1 MQNVSFAEPGTVSF
15 TEATWLTN
23 FPDDSPTPGTPPLPT
38 NAPFLGW
45 PWFAQP
51 PVATPPDATAAA
63 NGLDAA
69 VWTLNLPLLGV
80 LKTIDGAGEPVATLA
95 RIVVQQYYQQPSL
108 AADFAGLFMRRC
120 GLLRATLFGCSAG
133 LPLLLVPECTF
144 CGERGIL
151 SERVQ
156 GMLRRTVRE
165 LLFGYHDELLSTV
178 ALYLPVY
185 AGSTFVSLVAT
196 GSHPADAQRP
206 SAGVDATGGGGGAPA
221 ATELATGT
229 GGNRP
234 RWEFVQW
241 RGQTRV
247 ACAAGAGQQGARHSC
262 PLAACPSLR
271 S

>member
-15 TEATWLTN
+15 TEATWLTEY
-23 FPDDSPTPGTPPLPT
+23 PDDSPTPGTPPPPT

-51 PVATPPDATAAA
+51 PVATFSNTTAT
-63 NGLDAA
+63 GLDAS

-80 LKTIDGAGEPVATLA
+80 LKTIDSVGEPVATVA
-95 RIVVQQYYQQPSL
+95 RLVVQQYYRQPSL

-120 GLLRATLFGCSAG
+120 GSLRATLIHYFAELWIPLVSACAFDG
-133 LPLLLVPECTF
+133 EQACL
-144 CGERGIL
+144 GERV
-151 SERVQ
+151 RNV
-156 GMLRRTVRE
+156 LRRTVRE

-196 GSHPADAQRP
+196 GSDPADAQSSSS
-206 SAGVDATGGGGGAPA
+206 SADAAVGGGGGAPA
-221 ATELATGT
+221 PTVMATGA
-229 GGNRP
+229 GGNTP

-247 ACAAGAGQQGARHSC
+247 PCAAGAVQQGARHSC
-262 PLAACPSLR
+262 RLAACPSLR